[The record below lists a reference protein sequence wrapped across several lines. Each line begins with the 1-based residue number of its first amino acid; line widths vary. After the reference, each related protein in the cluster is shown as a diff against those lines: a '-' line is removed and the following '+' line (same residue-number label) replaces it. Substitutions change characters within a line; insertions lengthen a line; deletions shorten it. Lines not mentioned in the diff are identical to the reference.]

1 MSLLTF
7 QCPVCFGMFR
17 AEETTTEVNC
27 PHCHET
33 IGLGDEDQKTSP
45 KVDSDQP
52 TAVETSVTRVRSS
65 SPLLP
70 PGFKR
75 TDGVSEVSDDKK
87 NNKPNAPPKITP
99 PDQESQISGDN
110 QLESQENRS
119 VREIGENDGGVEDK
133 IGRKTEASR
142 TAVPGFMA
150 STSADIEELP
160 VNKTD
165 DLIEVLDDSQTAN
178 NQTGE
183 QSTEELSQEVAASF
197 EPEVLLSSSP
207 KPVEELVEDD
217 LAGALEQLDAVIDDE
232 MIDSSILPPTIDG
245 GSVEPG
251 EKRPL
256 PMPEVQTKESVNTTK
271 AVESV
276 SINLSE
282 QPKTVGHGLN
292 KIELMSRTSDERAQ
306 FKRNKN
312 VIVWTIGA
320 LLILLTMLIMVN
332 LP

>member
-1 MSLLTF
+1 M
-7 QCPVCFGMFR
+7 M
-17 AEETTTEVNC
+17 
-27 PHCHET
+27 
-33 IGLGDEDQKTSP
+33 K
-45 KVDSDQP
+45 
-52 TAVETSVTRVRSS
+52 
-65 SPLLP
+65 
-70 PGFKR
+70 
-75 TDGVSEVSDDKK
+75 
-87 NNKPNAPPKITP
+87 
-99 PDQESQISGDN
+99 
-110 QLESQENRS
+110 
-119 VREIGENDGGVEDK
+119 
-133 IGRKTEASR
+133 
-142 TAVPGFMA
+142 
-150 STSADIEELP
+150 
-160 VNKTD
+160 
-165 DLIEVLDDSQTAN
+165 
-178 NQTGE
+178 
-183 QSTEELSQEVAASF
+183 
-197 EPEVLLSSSP
+197 
-207 KPVEELVEDD
+207 
-217 LAGALEQLDAVIDDE
+217 

-320 LLILLTMLIMVN
+320 LLILLTMLIMLN